1 MANTG
6 RERSRLSRVIR
17 KRVPSRVHAAA
28 AAVGAVDPFAVK
40 KEKKDEVRLL

>member
-17 KRVPSRVHAAA
+17 KRVPLRVHAA

-40 KEKKDEVRLL
+40 KKKDEVRLL